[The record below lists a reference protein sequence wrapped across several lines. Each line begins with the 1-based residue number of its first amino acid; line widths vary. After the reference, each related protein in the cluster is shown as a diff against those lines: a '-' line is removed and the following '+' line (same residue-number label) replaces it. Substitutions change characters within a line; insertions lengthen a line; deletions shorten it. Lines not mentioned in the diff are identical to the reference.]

1 MGSKVQAL
9 LMVVVGTALL
19 GGCGGTKDA
28 GTAAAT
34 TDKSDRKPV
43 VQVARPDLR
52 SIVVFREFTG
62 RTQASDI
69 VPVGTQVPGEVM
81 KIEVVE
87 GQRVKKGDV
96 LLRLDDQQQ
105 KLTLAQAENSLAQAE
120 AQLGQLKIGLEIE
133 QKNMEIVVERANAG
147 LRQVQARARL
157 VDNGAR
163 PEERKQAEAAT
174 EMAKAQV
181 EALKRELGRLSKLA
195 EDRVIPKQQVET
207 LEDQYRVARAQYDQ
221 AKAGLTL
228 VQTGARTEDRE
239 AMVAAVEE
247 MELQVEA
254 ARTGLRKVEA
264 DQLQVKA
271 TEYAIEAGRQGVELA
286 RLALEKTVVPAPVN
300 GLVDGLQV
308 RVGMVVGAG
317 IPLLN
322 LVDDASLEVHTAV
335 SDEDRAAMKVGLSVA
350 FSTDALPGKQFGG
363 KVTYLGSVFDPTA
376 GGFPV
381 HVSIDSGATEG
392 LGTGMYV
399 RGRINLGQRDKVL
412 VLPLEAVL
420 HREGKRVVYVHSA
433 GKVRMQAVEMGQ
445 KDGAQVEI
453 LAGLKATDE
462 VVVRGQISLVD
473 GLAVLVDGAA
483 PVAAP
488 AAPAAKPAP
497 AAPAAKPAPAAPA
510 AKPAPAAPKAGR

>member
-1 MGSKVQAL
+1 MGPKVQV
-9 LMVVVGTALL
+9 LMVVGLAAALVA
-19 GGCGGTKDA
+19 GCGGKKDA
-28 GTAAAT
+28 GTVAPSA
-34 TDKSDRKPV
+34 DSVQRKPV
-43 VQVARPDLR
+43 VQVAHPQVR
-52 SIVVFREFTG
+52 SITVFRDFTG

-69 VPVGTQVPGEVM
+69 VPVAAQVPGEVL
-81 KIEVVE
+81 KIEVKE
-87 GQRVKKGDV
+87 GQRVKQGEV

-105 KLTLAQAENSLAQAE
+105 KLTLAQAESALAQAE

-195 EDRVIPKQQVET
+195 EDKVIPKQQVET

-286 RLALEKTVVPAPVN
+286 RLALEKTVVPAPVD

-335 SDEDRAAMKVGLSVA
+335 TDEDRAAMKVGLTVA
-350 FSTDALPGKQFGG
+350 FSTDALPGKQLAG
-363 KVTYLGSVFDPTA
+363 KVKYLGSVYDPTA

-381 HVSIDSGATEG
+381 HVSIDSGTPEG
-392 LGTGMYV
+392 LGTGMFV
-399 RGRINLGQRDKVL
+399 RGRIHLGQRDKVL

-420 HREGKRVVYVHSA
+420 HREGKRVVYLHSA
-433 GKVRMQAVEMGQ
+433 GKVRMQPVEMGQ

-453 LAGLKATDE
+453 LGGLKATDE
-462 VVVRGQISLVD
+462 VVVQGQISLVD
-473 GLAVLVDGAA
+473 GLAVQVEGVA
-483 PVAAP
+483 PVVAP
-488 AAPAAKPAP
+488 P
-497 AAPAAKPAPAAPA
+497 
-510 AKPAPAAPKAGR
+510 AGR